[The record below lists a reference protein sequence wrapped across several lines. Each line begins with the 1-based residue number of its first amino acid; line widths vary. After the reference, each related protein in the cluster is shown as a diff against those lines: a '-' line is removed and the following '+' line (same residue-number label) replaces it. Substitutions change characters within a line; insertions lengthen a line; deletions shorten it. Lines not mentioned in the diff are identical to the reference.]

1 MIGPDAHE
9 GSGLGSRHGLE
20 TTGGDAGVPDP
31 EVQKELAV
39 RWGIGCLVGG
49 VALVGVLLLSA
60 LLAFYLQPPAWVQIV
75 VGLLL
80 TAGGVVLA
88 WLVATA
94 WGRSRHGDARASR
107 KRT

>member
-1 MIGPDAHE
+1 MIGPDAQE
-9 GSGLGSRHGLE
+9 GSGLASPRNLE
-20 TTGGDAGVPDP
+20 PTPRDASVPDP

-49 VALVGVLLLSA
+49 VALVGILLLSA
-60 LLAFYLQPPAWVQIV
+60 LFAFYVQPPPWAQILFGV
-75 VGLLL
+75 LL

-94 WGRSRHGDARASR
+94 WGRSRHGDQRQTR
-107 KRT
+107 KRS